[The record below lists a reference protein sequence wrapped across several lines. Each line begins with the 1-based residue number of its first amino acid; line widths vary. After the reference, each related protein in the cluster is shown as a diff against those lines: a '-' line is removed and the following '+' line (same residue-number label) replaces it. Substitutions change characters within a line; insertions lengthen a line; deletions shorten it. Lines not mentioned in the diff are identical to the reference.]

1 MKGIRR
7 AAAMCLTMT
16 LAVSTLFG
24 NTAWADMPQKTERK
38 KCVHVHTEEC
48 YGEPDEEATSSQIG
62 EEPTECTHVCTVESG
77 CIRNTAVS
85 SGTNEDDS
93 ETGPDEE
100 ETNDQKDSADKAENG
115 GKQKDSADKAED
127 DEKQE
132 DAPSVSTPSDMEDT
146 AVPGGTVIPAV
157 KSQIFSWSWYDPE
170 ENLLDGKLEL
180 NGVTEEAQPSFEEVT
195 EYLPEAII
203 AQVGEKS
210 EVGGEGEEK
219 LLITG
224 WTCSE
229 YVQDEEGRWPLEGTY
244 EFAAELPEAY
254 ELAEDADALVVEVS
268 VTGDQAALTAVSGTA
283 VLHVSFKA
291 GKEAKDLYFD
301 GNNFSSYNNDV
312 MDLLKQNGI
321 RVTSSGKDRFQLIM
335 TKASIQN
342 LQLSQGTW
350 EIELNGSNVLEGKGK
365 YVAGCG
371 LRINDN
377 VSATIKAGTAPA
389 SLTAHNYPTT
399 GSSDGSCGIQVAGSL
414 TIESGTIE
422 ATAKAGSNS
431 APDSGAI
438 LVGTTGT
445 LNINGGS
452 VTAAGTGK
460 KGVYV
465 RGNFQMTGGSLTVT
479 GSGEPGIENV
489 GSFELSDGTISTK
502 SNSGGIGFLQG
513 RGSATIKAK
522 ELNTDRLYIN
532 GDGSFTVAKGGK
544 VTSGSTTINSGTLTN
559 AGEFVSNG
567 PFEKGKYGTFNN
579 TGTISGSG
587 SLPDDAKQTPD
598 EIKDYT
604 KKISKDYYKN
614 MSIDVPNLAAIQKPA
629 NAGNLQYELVED
641 TGSDKGA
648 GTIDKETGRLK
659 VTKAGVFKIKV
670 NTQESGFYKEGENP
684 VYITLTVN
692 KAAFPDSWNLTVT
705 AASGIYNGSKG
716 YPAATISTTGI
727 PDGARYE
734 YQLKNTNRTDDL
746 QEEQWKSECPKIVNV
761 AESGQFVFV
770 RVTVDNYESKIFC
783 SDNQTDITK
792 RRFLDTKVT
801 LEPQTVIYNGQSWS
815 PEIKVVENWQGASG
829 AEVDKADYTIQYW
842 TYWTGTGNSEVTER
856 KDAGT
861 YTVHLIGQE
870 NYTNESNGAILT
882 IDKCK
887 LNARIT
893 GDSFDKVYDGTTDIT
908 EEQNLSV
915 QLYSDSGIPDSQ
927 DVRAD
932 QVNLAYQSADVGEH
946 DIEAANITL
955 AGDNAKNYE
964 LTENSASV
972 KGSIIARD
980 FASMTVSADPL
991 TYNGTEQK
999 PQILASVETGLSNV
1013 SPDAVVFTYS
1023 KNGVDYQSEIPGFT
1037 DAGTYQ
1043 VYVKASMDNFND
1055 AVKTV
1060 DVTVQQA
1067 SSNSGSHSG
1076 GGKDSGGKDSSGKG
1090 SSGKGSSGKSS
1101 SGSSGTV
1108 TKDSQKGYRSEEQGV
1123 ITGASNQAVNDGYSH
1138 WIKDARGW
1146 WLRYSDGTWPMGN
1159 TGAFH
1164 WEKVNGRWWA
1174 FGADGYLSTGWLYD
1188 TLYQGWF
1195 YMDENQGMLTGWQFI
1210 NGKWYYLNPSHD
1222 GSAGIM
1228 YSNRRTPDGWYVKE
1242 DGSWDEEAGR

>member
-1 MKGIRR
+1 MKGKPRGDGRMKGIRR

-77 CIRNTAVS
+77 CIRNTASS
-85 SGTNEDDS
+85 SGMNEDDS
-93 ETGPDEE
+93 ETGPDDE
-100 ETNDQKDSADKAENG
+100 ETNDQKDSADKVEN
-115 GKQKDSADKAED
+115 
-127 DEKQE
+127 
-132 DAPSVSTPSDMEDT
+132 APSVSTPSDMEDT
-146 AVPGGTVIPAV
+146 TVPGGTVIPAV

-203 AQVGEKS
+203 AQVGEES
-210 EVGGEGEEK
+210 EAGKEEK
-219 LLITG
+219 LPIAG
-224 WTCSE
+224 WSCNE
-229 YVQDEEGRWPLEGTY
+229 YVQDEEGCWPLEGTY

-254 ELAEDADALVVEVS
+254 ELAEDVKTLVVEVS
-268 VTGDQAALTAVSGTA
+268 VTGDQAAMPVVNPYA
-283 VLHVSFKA
+283 VLNVSFNPSEGSKS
-291 GKEAKDLYFD
+291 LYFD
-301 GNNFSSYNNDV
+301 GKNFSSVNSDV
-312 MDLLKQNGI
+312 MKLLNDNGI
-321 RVTSSGKDRFQLIM
+321 KVKVTSSGEDRFQLIM
-335 TKASIQN
+335 TNATIQN
-342 LQLSQGTW
+342 LELSRGTW
-350 EIELNGSNVLEGKGK
+350 EIVLNGSNELEGKGK
-365 YVAGCG
+365 DFSGCG
-371 LRINDN
+371 LRINDY
-377 VSATIKAGTAPA
+377 VSATIKAEPESA
-389 SLTAHNYPTT
+389 SLKVQNYPTKKT
-399 GSSDGSCGIQVAGSL
+399 SKDTSSGIVVAGSL

-422 ATAKAGSNS
+422 AAAYAEQNS
-431 APDSGAI
+431 EPVSGAI
-438 LVGTTGT
+438 VVQSNGT

-452 VTAAGTGK
+452 VTATGTHK
-460 KGVYV
+460 NGVYV
-465 RGNFQMTGGSLTVT
+465 LNNFQMTGGSLKVT
-479 GSGEPGIENV
+479 GSGKPGIENV
-489 GSFELSDGTISTK
+489 GSFELSGGTISTK
-502 SNSGGIGFLQG
+502 SNSDGIGFLQG
-513 RGSATIKAK
+513 RGSVTIKAK
-522 ELNTDRLYIN
+522 ELNTDRLYIT
-532 GDGSFTVAKGGK
+532 GDSSFTVASVGK
-544 VTSGSTTINSGTLTN
+544 VTSESTIINSGTLIN
-559 AGEFVSNG
+559 EGEFVSNG
-567 PFEKGKYGTFNN
+567 PFVKNEKGTFINK
-579 TGTISGSG
+579 GTISGSG

-598 EIKDYT
+598 PITVYTAEI
-604 KKISKDYYKN
+604 SENYKEN
-614 MSIDVPNLAAIQKPA
+614 MSIDVKNLAAIQKPVK
-629 NAGNLQYELVED
+629 AGNLQYELAEY
-641 TGSDKGA
+641 TGSDKGE
-648 GTIDKETGRLK
+648 GTIDKETGHLT

-670 NTQESGFYKEGENP
+670 NTQASGFYKAGENP
-684 VYITLTVN
+684 VDITLTVN
-692 KAAFPDSWNLTVT
+692 KAAFPDHWNLIVT

-716 YPAATISTTGI
+716 YPAADISASSI
-727 PDGARYE
+727 PSDAKYE
-734 YQLKNTNRTDDL
+734 YQLKSTNRKDDL
-746 QEEQWKSECPKIVNV
+746 QEDQWKSECPKIVNV
-761 AESGQFVFV
+761 AESDQYVFV
-770 RVTVDNYESKIFC
+770 RVTVDNYKPKIFC
-783 SDNQTDITK
+783 SGNQTNITK
-792 RRFLDTKVT
+792 RNFTDTKVT
-801 LEPQTVIYNGQSWS
+801 LEPETVIYNGQSWS
-815 PEIKVVENWQGASG
+815 PKIKVVENWQGASG
-829 AEVDKADYTIQYW
+829 NEVDKADYTIKDW
-842 TYWTGTGNSEVTER
+842 TYWTGTDNMIVKER
-856 KDAGT
+856 KNAGT
-861 YTVHLIGQE
+861 YTVSLLGQG
-870 NYTNESNGAILT
+870 NYTNESNKAILT

-893 GDSFDKVYDGTTDIT
+893 GNSFDKVYDGTTDIR

-915 QLYSDSGIPDSQ
+915 QLYSDSGTPDSQ

-946 DIEAANITL
+946 NIEAANITL

-964 LTENSASV
+964 LTENSTSI
-972 KGSIIARD
+972 KGNIVARD

-999 PQILASVETGLSNV
+999 PQIHASVETGLSNV

-1043 VYVKASMDNFND
+1043 VYVKASMANFND

-1060 DVTVQQA
+1060 NVTVQKV
-1067 SSNSGSHSG
+1067 SSSSGSHSG
-1076 GGKDSGGKDSSGKG
+1076 GGKGSGGKGSG
-1090 SSGKGSSGKSS
+1090 GKGSSGKSS
-1101 SGSSGTV
+1101 SVSSGTV

-1174 FGADGYLSTGWLYD
+1174 FGAEGYLSTGWIYD

-1210 NGKWYYLNPSHD
+1210 NGKWYYLNSNHD

>member
-1 MKGIRR
+1 MKGKQRGDGRMKGIRR

-24 NTAWADMPQKTERK
+24 NTAWADMPQKTEKK

-62 EEPTECTHVCTVESG
+62 EEPTECTHICTVESG

-93 ETGPDEE
+93 ETGPDDE
-100 ETNDQKDSADKAENG
+100 ETNDQKN
-115 GKQKDSADKAED
+115 SADKAED

-146 AVPGGTVIPAV
+146 TVPGGTVIPAV

-180 NGVTEEAQPSFEEVT
+180 SGVTEEAQPSFEEVT
-195 EYLPEAII
+195 EYLPQAII
-203 AQVGEKS
+203 AQVGEES
-210 EVGGEGEEK
+210 EAGKEEK
-219 LLITG
+219 LPITG
-224 WTCSE
+224 WSCNE
-229 YVQDEEGRWPLEGTY
+229 YVQDEEGCWPLEGTY

-254 ELAEDADALVVEVS
+254 ELAEDVDALVVEVS
-268 VTGDQAALTAVSGTA
+268 VTGDQAALTAYDPNNV
-283 VLHVSFKA
+283 VLSVNFEEGESFKNLA
-291 GKEAKDLYFD
+291 YNESG
-301 GNNFSSYNNDV
+301 FSSLRNDV
-312 MDLLKQNGI
+312 MNLLKQHGI
-321 RVTSSGKDRFQLIM
+321 TVTSSGENRFQLIM
-335 TKASIQN
+335 TNASIQN
-342 LQLSQGTW
+342 LELSRGTW
-350 EIELNGSNVLEGKGK
+350 EIVLNESNVLKGKGTQ
-365 YVAGCG
+365 VGGVG
-371 LRINDN
+371 LKIKEN

-399 GSSDGSCGIQVAGSL
+399 GTSNDGSSGIAVEGNL

-422 ATAKAGSNS
+422 ATADAGKNS
-431 APDSGAI
+431 APFSGGI
-438 LVGTTGT
+438 VVGREGI
-445 LNINGGS
+445 LNINGGA

-460 KGVYV
+460 NGVFV
-465 RGNFQMTGGSLTVT
+465 RGNFRMKGGSLTAT
-479 GSGEPGIENV
+479 GSRKPGIENE
-489 GSFELSDGTISTK
+489 GTFELSGGTIST
-502 SNSGGIGFLQG
+502 SADNGGTGFVQ
-513 RGSATIKAK
+513 RGKPAMIKAN
-522 ELNTDRLYIN
+522 ELNTDRLNITGN
-532 GDGSFTVAKGGK
+532 SSFTVARGGK
-544 VTSGSTTINSGTLTN
+544 VTSGSTIINSGTLTN
-559 AGEFVSNG
+559 EGEFVSNG
-567 PFEKGKYGTFNN
+567 PFVKEKDGTFINK
-579 TGTISGSG
+579 GTISGNG
-587 SLPDDAKQTPD
+587 SLPDDLKQKPGNITVNQA
-598 EIKDYT
+598 EISAGYRD
-604 KKISKDYYKN
+604 N
-614 MSIDVPNLAAIQKPA
+614 MLIDVPSLAGIHKPV
-629 NAGNLQYELVED
+629 NAGNLQYELAEY
-641 TGSDKGA
+641 TGSDKGE
-648 GTIDKETGRLK
+648 GTINEETGQLTVK
-659 VTKAGVFKIKV
+659 KAGVFKIKV
-670 NTQESGFYKEGENP
+670 NTQASGLYEAGKNP

-692 KAAFPDSWNLTVT
+692 KAAFPDHWNLIVT
-705 AASGIYNGSKG
+705 ATSDIYNGSKG
-716 YPAATISTTGI
+716 YPAAAISASGI
-727 PDGARYE
+727 PKGAGYE
-734 YQLKNTNRTDDL
+734 YQLKRTKNTDDL
-746 QEEQWKSECPKIVNV
+746 QEDQWKSECPKIVNV
-761 AESGQFVFV
+761 AESEQFVFV
-770 RVTVDNYESKIFC
+770 RVTVDNYESKVFC
-783 SDNQTDITK
+783 SDNRTSITE
-792 RRFLDTKVT
+792 RSFTDTKVT
-801 LEPQTVIYNGQSWS
+801 LEPETVIYNGQSRN
-815 PEIKVVENWQGASG
+815 PEIKVVENWQGTSG
-829 AEVDKADYTIQYW
+829 DEVNKADYTIKYW
-842 TYWTGTGNSEVTER
+842 TYWTGTDNSIVRER

-861 YTVHLIGQE
+861 YTVHLLGQG
-870 NYTNESNGAILT
+870 NYKNESNTAIFT

-893 GDSFDKVYDGTTDIT
+893 GYSFDKVYDGTTDIT

-915 QLYSDSGIPDSQ
+915 QLYSDSGTPDSQ

-964 LTENSASV
+964 LTENSTSI
-972 KGSIIARD
+972 KGNIVARD

-999 PQILASVETGLSNV
+999 PQIQASVETGLSNV

-1043 VYVKASMDNFND
+1043 VYVKASMANFND

-1060 DVTVQQA
+1060 NVTVQQA
-1067 SSNSGSHSG
+1067 PSSSGSHSG
-1076 GGKDSGGKDSSGKG
+1076 GG
-1090 SSGKGSSGKSS
+1090 GKGSSGKSS

-1174 FGADGYLSTGWLYD
+1174 FGAEGYLSTGWIYD

-1210 NGKWYYLNPSHD
+1210 NGKWYYLNSNQD

-1228 YSNRRTPDGWYVKE
+1228 YSKRRTPDGWYVKE
-1242 DGSWDEEAGR
+1242 DGSWYEEAGR

>member
-7 AAAMCLTMT
+7 AAAVCLTMT

-24 NTAWADMPQKTERK
+24 NTAWADMPQKTEKK

-48 YGEPDEEATSSQIG
+48 YGEPDEAATSSQIE

-77 CIRNTAVS
+77 CIRNTASS

-93 ETGPDEE
+93 ETGPDDE
-100 ETNDQKDSADKAENG
+100 ETNDQKDSADKAEN
-115 GKQKDSADKAED
+115 
-127 DEKQE
+127 
-132 DAPSVSTPSDMEDT
+132 APSVSTPSDMEDT
-146 AVPGGTVIPAV
+146 TVPGGTVIPAV

-180 NGVTEEAQPSFEEVT
+180 SGVTEEAQPSFEEVT
-195 EYLPEAII
+195 EYLPQAII
-203 AQVGEKS
+203 AQVGEES
-210 EVGGEGEEK
+210 EAGKEEK
-219 LLITG
+219 LPITG
-224 WTCSE
+224 WSCNE

-254 ELAEDADALVVEVS
+254 ELAEDAEALVVEVS
-268 VTGDQAALTAVSGTA
+268 VTGDQAAMPVVSGTP
-283 VLHVSFKA
+283 VLHVSFNSGDEVKS
-291 GKEAKDLYFD
+291 LYFD
-301 GNNFSSYNNDV
+301 GENFSSVYSDV
-312 MDLLKQNGI
+312 MNLLKARGI
-321 RVTSSGKDRFQLIM
+321 TVTSLGESSFQLTM
-335 TKASIQN
+335 TNASIQY
-342 LQLSQGTW
+342 LELSQGTW
-350 EIELNGSNVLEGKGK
+350 EIVLNGSNELKGKGK
-365 YVAGCG
+365 GVGGCG
-371 LRINDN
+371 LRINN
-377 VSATIKAGTAPA
+377 WVSATIEAGTAPA
-389 SLTAHNYPTT
+389 SLKAKNSPTT
-399 GSSDGSCGIQVAGSL
+399 GRSDPSSGIVVAGNL

-422 ATAKAGSNS
+422 ATAYAGNNS
-431 APDSGAI
+431 DPFSGGI
-438 LVGTTGT
+438 VVGSDGN
-445 LNINGGS
+445 LNINGGA

-460 KGVYV
+460 NGVLV
-465 RGNFQMTGGSLTVT
+465 RGNFQMTGGSLTAT
-479 GSGEPGIENV
+479 GSGKPGIENE
-489 GSFELSDGTISTK
+489 GSFELSDGTIST
-502 SNSGGIGFLQG
+502 SSDSGGTGFVQ
-513 RGSATIKAK
+513 RGKPAMIRAK
-522 ELNTDRLYIN
+522 LITDRLCITGN
-532 GDGSFTVAKGGK
+532 SSFTVARGGK
-544 VTSGSTTINSGTLTN
+544 VTSGSTRIDSGTLIN

-567 PFEKGKYGTFNN
+567 PFEKGTYGTFNN

-587 SLPDDAKQTPD
+587 SLPDDVKQIPD
-598 EIKDYT
+598 NITVYTAEISADYR
-604 KKISKDYYKN
+604 DN
-614 MSIDVPNLAAIQKPA
+614 MSINVQNLAAIQKPV

-641 TGSDKGA
+641 TGSDKGE
-648 GTIDKETGRLK
+648 GTIDKETGQLT

-670 NTQESGFYKEGENP
+670 NTQASGFYKAGENP

-692 KAAFPDSWNLTVT
+692 KAAFPGDWNLTVT
-705 AASGIYNGSKG
+705 AASDEYRGAQG
-716 YPAATISTTGI
+716 YPAAAINASGI
-727 PDGARYE
+727 PSGARYE
-734 YQLKNTNRTDDL
+734 YQLKSTSSTDDL
-746 QEEQWKSECPKIVNV
+746 QEDQWKSECPKIVNV

-770 RVTVDNYESKIFC
+770 RVTVDNYKSKVFC
-783 SDNQTDITK
+783 SGNPTSIIK
-792 RRFLDTKVT
+792 RRFADTKVT
-801 LEPQTVIYNGQSWS
+801 LEPETVIYNGQSWS
-815 PEIKVVENWQGASG
+815 PEIKVVENWQGASED
-829 AEVDKADYTIQYW
+829 EVDKADYTIKDW
-842 TYWTGTGNSEVTER
+842 TYWTGTDNRIVKER

-861 YTVHLIGQE
+861 YTVHLLGQG
-870 NYTNESNGAILT
+870 NYKNESNTAIFT

-893 GDSFDKVYDGTTDIT
+893 GGSFDKVYDGTTDIT

-915 QLYSDSGIPDSQ
+915 QLYSDSGTPDSQ

-946 DIEAANITL
+946 NIEAANITL

-964 LTENSASV
+964 LTENSASI

-999 PQILASVETGLSNV
+999 PQIHASVETGLSNV

-1043 VYVKASMDNFND
+1043 VYVKASMANFND

-1060 DVTVQQA
+1060 DVTIQQA

-1076 GGKDSGGKDSSGKG
+1076 GGKGSGGKG

-1146 WLRYSDGTWPMGN
+1146 WLRYSDGTWPHFIGKKS
-1159 TGAFH
+1159 T
-1164 WEKVNGRWWA
+1164 
-1174 FGADGYLSTGWLYD
+1174 ADGGHLALRD
-1188 TLYQGWF
+1188 
-1195 YMDENQGMLTGWQFI
+1195 I
-1210 NGKWYYLNPSHD
+1210 
-1222 GSAGIM
+1222 
-1228 YSNRRTPDGWYVKE
+1228 
-1242 DGSWDEEAGR
+1242 

>member
-7 AAAMCLTMT
+7 AAAVCLTMT

-77 CIRNTAVS
+77 CIRNIAAS

-93 ETGPDEE
+93 ETGPDDE
-100 ETNDQKDSADKAENG
+100 ETNDQKDSADKAEN
-115 GKQKDSADKAED
+115 
-127 DEKQE
+127 
-132 DAPSVSTPSDMEDT
+132 APSVSTPSDMEDT
-146 AVPGGTVIPAV
+146 TVPGGTVIPAV

-180 NGVTEEAQPSFEEVT
+180 SGVTEEAQPSFEEVT

-203 AQVGEKS
+203 AQVGEES
-210 EVGGEGEEK
+210 EAGKEEK
-219 LLITG
+219 LPIAG
-224 WTCSE
+224 WSCNE
-229 YVQDEEGRWPLEGTY
+229 YVQDEEGCWPLEGTY

-254 ELAEDADALVVEVS
+254 ELAEDVETLVVEVS
-268 VTGDQAALTAVSGTA
+268 VTGDQAAMPVVNPYA
-283 VLHVSFKA
+283 VLNVSFNPSEGSKS
-291 GKEAKDLYFD
+291 LYFD
-301 GNNFSSYNNDV
+301 GKNFSSVNSDV
-312 MDLLKQNGI
+312 MKLLNDNGI
-321 RVTSSGKDRFQLIM
+321 KVKVTSSGEDRFQLIM
-335 TKASIQN
+335 TNATIQN
-342 LQLSQGTW
+342 LELSRGTW
-350 EIELNGSNVLEGKGK
+350 EIVLNGSNELEGKGK
-365 YVAGCG
+365 DFSGCG
-371 LRINDN
+371 LRINDY
-377 VSATIKAGTAPA
+377 VSATIKAETASA
-389 SLTAHNYPTT
+389 SLTVKNSPTKRT
-399 GSSDGSCGIQVAGSL
+399 SDDAFSAIVVAGSL

-422 ATAKAGSNS
+422 AAAYAEQNS
-431 APDSGAI
+431 EPVSGAI
-438 LVGTTGT
+438 VVQSKGT
-445 LNINGGS
+445 LNIRGGS
-452 VTAAGTGK
+452 VTAAGTHK
-460 KGVYV
+460 NGVYV
-465 RGNFQMTGGSLTVT
+465 LNNFQMTGGSLKVT
-479 GSGEPGIENV
+479 GSGKPGIENV
-489 GSFELSDGTISTK
+489 GNFNLSGGTISTK
-502 SNSGGIGFLQG
+502 SNSDGIGFLQRG
-513 RGSATIKAK
+513 GSATIQAK

-532 GDGSFTVAKGGK
+532 GNSSFTVARGGK
-544 VTSGSTTINSGTLTN
+544 VTSGSTRIDSGTLIN

-567 PFEKGKYGTFNN
+567 PFEKGTYGTFNN

-587 SLPDDAKQTPD
+587 SLPDDVKQIPD
-598 EIKDYT
+598 NITVYTAEISADYR
-604 KKISKDYYKN
+604 DN
-614 MSIDVPNLAAIQKPA
+614 MSINVQNLAAIQKPVK
-629 NAGNLQYELVED
+629 AGNLQYELAEY
-641 TGSDKGA
+641 TGSDKGE
-648 GTIDKETGRLK
+648 GTIDKETGQLK
-659 VTKAGVFKIKV
+659 VDRAGVFKIKV
-670 NTQESGFYKEGENP
+670 NTQASGLYKAGEKP

-692 KAAFPDSWNLTVT
+692 KAKFPDSWNLSVT
-705 AASGIYNGSKG
+705 AASGEYRGAQG
-716 YPAATISTTGI
+716 YPAATISTTDI

-734 YQLKNTNRTDDL
+734 YQLKSTKSTDDL
-746 QEEQWKSECPKIVNV
+746 REDQWKSECPKIVNV
-761 AESGQFVFV
+761 AESDQFVFV
-770 RVTVDNYESKIFC
+770 RVTVNNYESKVFC
-783 SDNQTDITK
+783 SDNRTSITK
-792 RRFLDTKVT
+792 RRFADTKVT
-801 LEPQTVIYNGQSWS
+801 LEPENVIYNGQSWE
-815 PEIKVVENWQGASG
+815 PKIKVVENWQGASRD
-829 AEVDKADYTIQYW
+829 EVDKADYTIKDW
-842 TYWTGTGNSEVTER
+842 TYWTGTDNMIVKER
-856 KDAGT
+856 KNAGT
-861 YTVHLIGQE
+861 YTVSLLGQG
-870 NYTNESNGAILT
+870 NYTNESNKAILT

-893 GDSFDKVYDGTTDIT
+893 GNSFDKVYDGTTDIR

-915 QLYSDSGIPDSQ
+915 QLYSDSGTPDSQ

-946 DIEAANITL
+946 NIEAANITL

-964 LTENSASV
+964 LTENSTSI
-972 KGSIIARD
+972 KGNIVARD

-999 PQILASVETGLSNV
+999 PQIHASVETGLSNV

-1043 VYVKASMDNFND
+1043 VYVKASMANFND

-1060 DVTVQQA
+1060 NVTVQKV
-1067 SSNSGSHSG
+1067 SSSSGSHSG
-1076 GGKDSGGKDSSGKG
+1076 GGKGSGGKGSG
-1090 SSGKGSSGKSS
+1090 GKGSSGKSS
-1101 SGSSGTV
+1101 SVSSGTV

-1174 FGADGYLSTGWLYD
+1174 FGAEGYLSTGWIYD

-1210 NGKWYYLNPSHD
+1210 NGKWYYLNSNHD

>member
-7 AAAMCLTMT
+7 AAAVCLTMT

-77 CIRNTAVS
+77 CIRNIAAS

-93 ETGPDEE
+93 ETGPDDE
-100 ETNDQKDSADKAENG
+100 ETNDQKDSADKAEN
-115 GKQKDSADKAED
+115 
-127 DEKQE
+127 
-132 DAPSVSTPSDMEDT
+132 APSVSTPSDMEDT
-146 AVPGGTVIPAV
+146 TVPGGTVIPAV

-180 NGVTEEAQPSFEEVT
+180 SGVTEEAQPSFEEVT

-203 AQVGEKS
+203 AQVGEES
-210 EVGGEGEEK
+210 EAGKEEK
-219 LLITG
+219 LPIAG
-224 WTCSE
+224 WSCNE
-229 YVQDEEGRWPLEGTY
+229 YVQDEEGCWPLEGTY

-254 ELAEDADALVVEVS
+254 ELAEDVETLVVEVS
-268 VTGDQAALTAVSGTA
+268 VTGDQAAMPVVNPYA
-283 VLHVSFKA
+283 VLNVSFNPSEGSKS
-291 GKEAKDLYFD
+291 LYFD
-301 GNNFSSYNNDV
+301 GKNFSSVNSDV
-312 MDLLKQNGI
+312 MKLLNDNGI
-321 RVTSSGKDRFQLIM
+321 KVKVTSSGEDRFQLIM
-335 TKASIQN
+335 TNATIQN
-342 LQLSQGTW
+342 LELSRGTW
-350 EIELNGSNVLEGKGK
+350 EIVLNGSNELEGKGK
-365 YVAGCG
+365 DFSGCG
-371 LRINDN
+371 LRINDY
-377 VSATIKAGTAPA
+377 VSATIKAEPESA
-389 SLTAHNYPTT
+389 SLKVQNYPTKKT
-399 GSSDGSCGIQVAGSL
+399 SKDTSSGIVVAGSL

-422 ATAKAGSNS
+422 AAAYAEQNS
-431 APDSGAI
+431 EPVSGAI
-438 LVGTTGT
+438 VVQSKGT
-445 LNINGGS
+445 LNIRGGS
-452 VTAAGTGK
+452 VTAAGTHK
-460 KGVYV
+460 NGVYV
-465 RGNFQMTGGSLTVT
+465 LNNFQMTGGSLKVT
-479 GSGEPGIENV
+479 GSGKPGIENV
-489 GSFELSDGTISTK
+489 GNFNLSGGTISTK
-502 SNSGGIGFLQG
+502 SNSDGIGFLQRG
-513 RGSATIKAK
+513 GSATIQAK

-532 GDGSFTVAKGGK
+532 GNSSFTVARGGK
-544 VTSGSTTINSGTLTN
+544 VTSGSTRIDSGTLIN

-567 PFEKGKYGTFNN
+567 PFEKGTYGTFNN

-587 SLPDDAKQTPD
+587 SLPDDVKQIPD
-598 EIKDYT
+598 NITVYTAEISADYR
-604 KKISKDYYKN
+604 DN
-614 MSIDVPNLAAIQKPA
+614 MSINVQNLAAIQKPVK
-629 NAGNLQYELVED
+629 AGNLQYELAEY
-641 TGSDKGA
+641 TGSDKGE
-648 GTIDKETGRLK
+648 GTIDKETGQLK
-659 VTKAGVFKIKV
+659 VDRAGVFKIKV
-670 NTQESGFYKEGENP
+670 NTQASGLYKAGEKP

-692 KAAFPDSWNLTVT
+692 KAKFPDSWNLSVT
-705 AASGIYNGSKG
+705 AASGEYRGAQG
-716 YPAATISTTGI
+716 YPAATISTTDI

-734 YQLKNTNRTDDL
+734 YQLKSTKSTDDL
-746 QEEQWKSECPKIVNV
+746 REDQWKSECPKIVNV
-761 AESGQFVFV
+761 AESDQFVFV
-770 RVTVDNYESKIFC
+770 RVTVNNYESKVFC
-783 SDNQTDITK
+783 SDNRTSITK
-792 RRFLDTKVT
+792 RRFADTKVT
-801 LEPQTVIYNGQSWS
+801 LEPENVIYNGQSWE
-815 PEIKVVENWQGASG
+815 PKIKVVENWQGASRD
-829 AEVDKADYTIQYW
+829 EVDKADYTIKDW
-842 TYWTGTGNSEVTER
+842 TYWTGTDNMIVKER
-856 KDAGT
+856 KNAGT
-861 YTVHLIGQE
+861 YTVSLLGQG
-870 NYTNESNGAILT
+870 NYTNESNKAILT

-893 GDSFDKVYDGTTDIT
+893 GNSFDKVYDGTTDIR

-915 QLYSDSGIPDSQ
+915 QLYSDSGTPDSQ

-946 DIEAANITL
+946 NIEAANITL

-964 LTENSASV
+964 LTENSTSI
-972 KGSIIARD
+972 KGNIVARD

-999 PQILASVETGLSNV
+999 PQIHASVETGLSNV

-1043 VYVKASMDNFND
+1043 VYVKASMANFND

-1060 DVTVQQA
+1060 NVTVQKV
-1067 SSNSGSHSG
+1067 SSSSGSHSG
-1076 GGKDSGGKDSSGKG
+1076 GGKGSG
-1090 SSGKGSSGKSS
+1090 GKGSSGKSS
-1101 SGSSGTV
+1101 SVSSGTV

-1174 FGADGYLSTGWLYD
+1174 FGAEGYLSTGWIYD

-1210 NGKWYYLNPSHD
+1210 NGKWYYLNSNQD

-1228 YSNRRTPDGWYVKE
+1228 YSKRRTPDGWYVKE

>member
-7 AAAMCLTMT
+7 AAAVCLTMT

-77 CIRNTAVS
+77 CIRNIAAS

-93 ETGPDEE
+93 ETGPDDE
-100 ETNDQKDSADKAENG
+100 ETNDQKDSADKAEN
-115 GKQKDSADKAED
+115 
-127 DEKQE
+127 
-132 DAPSVSTPSDMEDT
+132 APSVSTPSDMEDT
-146 AVPGGTVIPAV
+146 TVPGGTVIPAV

-180 NGVTEEAQPSFEEVT
+180 SGVTEEAQPSFEEVT
-195 EYLPEAII
+195 EYLPQAIV
-203 AQVGEKS
+203 AQVGEES
-210 EVGGEGEEK
+210 EAGKEEK
-219 LLITG
+219 LSITG
-224 WTCSE
+224 WSCNE
-229 YVQDEEGRWPLEGTY
+229 YVQDEEGHWPLEGTY

-254 ELAEDADALVVEVS
+254 ELAEDAEALVVEVS
-268 VTGDQAALTAVSGTA
+268 VTGDQAAMPVVSGTP
-283 VLHVSFKA
+283 VLNVSFNSGDYSKS
-291 GKEAKDLYFD
+291 LYYD
-301 GNNFSSYNNDV
+301 GDKFSSVNDDV
-312 MDLLKQNGI
+312 INLLKNCGI
-321 RVTSSGKDRFQLIM
+321 EVTSLGNDSFQLRM
-335 TKASIQN
+335 TDASIQN
-342 LQLSQGTW
+342 LELSRGTW
-350 EIELNGSNVLEGKGK
+350 EIVLNGSNELEGKGK
-365 YVAGCG
+365 DFSGCG
-371 LRINDN
+371 LRINDWT
-377 VSATIKAGTAPA
+377 SATIKAGTAPA
-389 SLTAHNYPTT
+389 SLTAKNYPTT
-399 GSSDGSCGIQVAGSL
+399 GTSRDGSSGIVVAGNL

-422 ATAKAGSNS
+422 ATAYAGNDS

-465 RGNFQMTGGSLTVT
+465 RNNFQMTGGSLKVT
-479 GSGEPGIENV
+479 GSGKPGIENV
-489 GSFELSDGTISTK
+489 GNFNLSGGTISTK
-502 SNSGGIGFLQG
+502 SKSDGIGFLQG
-513 RGSATIKAK
+513 SGSVTIEAN
-522 ELNTDRLYIN
+522 ELITDRLNITGN
-532 GDGSFTVAKGGK
+532 SSFTVASGGK
-544 VTSGSTTINSGTLTN
+544 VTSGSTIIDSGTLTN
-559 AGEFVSNG
+559 EGEFVSNG
-567 PFEKGKYGTFNN
+567 PFVKEENGRFIN
-579 TGTISGSG
+579 TGTISGNG
-587 SLPDDAKQTPD
+587 SLPDDVKQTPD
-598 EIKDYT
+598 KITGHKT
-604 KKISKDYYKN
+604 KISADYCNN
-614 MSIDVPNLAAIQKPA
+614 MSINVQNLAAIQKPV
-629 NAGNLQYELVED
+629 NAGDLQYELVKY
-641 TGSDKGA
+641 TGSDKGE
-648 GTIDKETGRLK
+648 GTIDKKTGQLT

-670 NTQESGFYKEGENP
+670 NTQASGFYKAGENP
-684 VYITLTVN
+684 VDITLTVN
-692 KAAFPDSWNLTVT
+692 KAAFPDHWNLTVT
-705 AASGIYNGSKG
+705 AASGEYMGAQG
-716 YPAATISTTGI
+716 YLAATISPIGI

-734 YQLKNTNRTDDL
+734 YQLKSTKSTDDL
-746 QEEQWKSECPKIVNV
+746 QEDQWKSECPKIVNV
-761 AESGQFVFV
+761 AESDQYVFV
-770 RVTVDNYESKIFC
+770 RVTVDNYKPKIFC
-783 SDNQTDITK
+783 SGNQTNITK
-792 RRFLDTKVT
+792 RNFTDTKVT
-801 LEPQTVIYNGQSWS
+801 LEPETVIYNGQSWS
-815 PEIKVVENWQGASG
+815 PKIKVVENWQGASG
-829 AEVDKADYTIQYW
+829 NEVDTADYTIQYW
-842 TYWTGTGNSEVTER
+842 TYWTGTYNKEVTER

-861 YTVHLIGQE
+861 YTVWLMGKNK
-870 NYTNESNGAILT
+870 NYWANNTTASFT

-887 LNARIT
+887 LKARIT
-893 GDSFDKVYDGTTDIT
+893 GNSFDKVYDGTTDIR

-915 QLYSDSGIPDSQ
+915 QLYSDSGTPDSQ

-946 DIEAANITL
+946 NIEAANITL

-964 LTENSASV
+964 LTENSISI
-972 KGSIIARD
+972 KGNIVARD

-999 PQILASVETGLSNV
+999 PQIHASVETGLSNV

-1043 VYVKASMDNFND
+1043 VYVKASMANFND

-1060 DVTVQQA
+1060 NVTVQRA
-1067 SSNSGSHSG
+1067 PSSSGSHSG
-1076 GGKDSGGKDSSGKG
+1076 GG
-1090 SSGKGSSGKSS
+1090 GKGSSGKSS

-1174 FGADGYLSTGWLYD
+1174 FGAEGYLSTGWIYD

-1210 NGKWYYLNPSHD
+1210 NGKWYYLNPNQD

-1228 YSNRRTPDGWYVKE
+1228 YSKRRTPDGWYVKE

>member
-7 AAAMCLTMT
+7 AAAVCLTMT

-24 NTAWADMPQKTERK
+24 NTAWADMPQKTEKK

-48 YGEPDEEATSSQIG
+48 YGEPDEAATSSQIE

-77 CIRNTAVS
+77 CIRNTASS

-93 ETGPDEE
+93 ETGPDDE
-100 ETNDQKDSADKAENG
+100 ETNDQKDSADKAEN
-115 GKQKDSADKAED
+115 
-127 DEKQE
+127 
-132 DAPSVSTPSDMEDT
+132 APSVSTPSDMEDT
-146 AVPGGTVIPAV
+146 TVPGGTVIPAV

-180 NGVTEEAQPSFEEVT
+180 SGVTEEAQPSFEEVT
-195 EYLPEAII
+195 EYLPQAII
-203 AQVGEKS
+203 AQVGEES
-210 EVGGEGEEK
+210 EAGKEEK
-219 LLITG
+219 LPITG
-224 WTCSE
+224 WSCNE

-254 ELAEDADALVVEVS
+254 ELAEDAEALVVEVS
-268 VTGDQAALTAVSGTA
+268 VTGDQAAMPVVSGTP
-283 VLHVSFKA
+283 VLHVSFNSGDEVKS
-291 GKEAKDLYFD
+291 LYFD
-301 GNNFSSYNNDV
+301 GENFSSVYSDV
-312 MDLLKQNGI
+312 MNLLKARGI
-321 RVTSSGKDRFQLIM
+321 TVTSLGESSFQLTM
-335 TKASIQN
+335 TNASIQY
-342 LQLSQGTW
+342 LELSQGTW
-350 EIELNGSNVLEGKGK
+350 EIVLNGSNELKGKGK
-365 YVAGCG
+365 GVGGCG
-371 LRINDN
+371 LRINN
-377 VSATIKAGTAPA
+377 WVSATIEAGTAPA
-389 SLTAHNYPTT
+389 SLKAKNSPTT
-399 GSSDGSCGIQVAGSL
+399 GRSDPSSGIVVAGNL

-422 ATAKAGSNS
+422 ATAYAGNNS
-431 APDSGAI
+431 DPFSGGI
-438 LVGTTGT
+438 VVGSDGN
-445 LNINGGS
+445 LNINGGA

-460 KGVYV
+460 NGVLV
-465 RGNFQMTGGSLTVT
+465 RGNFQMTGGSLTAT
-479 GSGEPGIENV
+479 GSGKPGIENE
-489 GSFELSDGTISTK
+489 GSFELSDGTIST
-502 SNSGGIGFLQG
+502 SSDSGGTGFVQ
-513 RGSATIKAK
+513 RGKPAMIRAK
-522 ELNTDRLYIN
+522 LITDRLCITGN
-532 GDGSFTVAKGGK
+532 SSFTVARGGK
-544 VTSGSTTINSGTLTN
+544 VTSGSTRIDSGTLIN

-567 PFEKGKYGTFNN
+567 PFEKGTYGTFNN

-587 SLPDDAKQTPD
+587 SLPDDVKQIPD
-598 EIKDYT
+598 NITVYTAEISADYR
-604 KKISKDYYKN
+604 DN
-614 MSIDVPNLAAIQKPA
+614 MSINVQNLAAIQKPV

-641 TGSDKGA
+641 TGSDKGE
-648 GTIDKETGRLK
+648 GTIDKETGQLT

-670 NTQESGFYKEGENP
+670 NTQASGFYKAGENP

-692 KAAFPDSWNLTVT
+692 KAAFPGDWNLTVT
-705 AASGIYNGSKG
+705 AASDEYRGAQG
-716 YPAATISTTGI
+716 YPAAAINASGI
-727 PDGARYE
+727 PSGARYE
-734 YQLKNTNRTDDL
+734 YQLKSTSSTDDL
-746 QEEQWKSECPKIVNV
+746 QEDQWKSECPKIVNV

-770 RVTVDNYESKIFC
+770 RVTVDNYKSKVFC
-783 SDNQTDITK
+783 SGNPTSIIK
-792 RRFLDTKVT
+792 RRFADTKVT
-801 LEPQTVIYNGQSWS
+801 LEPETVIYNGQSWS

-829 AEVDKADYTIQYW
+829 DEVDKADYIIQDW
-842 TYWTGTGNSEVTER
+842 TYWTGTDNSKVTER
-856 KDAGT
+856 KDAGI
-861 YTVHLIGQE
+861 YTVYLLGQR
-870 NYTNESNGAILT
+870 NYTNESKQAILT

-893 GDSFDKVYDGTTDIT
+893 GYSFDKVYDGTTDIT
-908 EEQNLSV
+908 EEQNLFV
-915 QLYSDSGIPDSQ
+915 QLYSDSGTPDSQ

-964 LTENSASV
+964 LTENSTSI
-972 KGSIIARD
+972 KGNIVARD

-999 PQILASVETGLSNV
+999 PQIHASVETGLSNV
-1013 SPDAVVFTYS
+1013 SPDAVVVTYS

-1060 DVTVQQA
+1060 NVTVQQA
-1067 SSNSGSHSG
+1067 PSSSGSHSG
-1076 GGKDSGGKDSSGKG
+1076 GGKDSGGKDSGGKG
-1090 SSGKGSSGKSS
+1090 SSGTSS
-1101 SGSSGTV
+1101 SVSSGTV

-1174 FGADGYLSTGWLYD
+1174 FGAEGYLSTGWIYD

-1210 NGKWYYLNPSHD
+1210 NGKWYYLNSNQD

-1228 YSNRRTPDGWYVKE
+1228 YSKRRTPDGWYVKE

>member
-7 AAAMCLTMT
+7 AAAVCLTMT

-62 EEPTECTHVCTVESG
+62 EEPTECTHICTVESG
-77 CIRNTAVS
+77 CIRNTAAS
-85 SGTNEDDS
+85 SGMNEDDS
-93 ETGPDEE
+93 ETGPDDE
-100 ETNDQKDSADKAENG
+100 ETNDQKDSADKEEN
-115 GKQKDSADKAED
+115 
-127 DEKQE
+127 
-132 DAPSVSTPSDMEDT
+132 APSVSTPSDMEDT
-146 AVPGGTVIPAV
+146 TVPGGTVIPAV

-180 NGVTEEAQPSFEEVT
+180 SGVTEEAQPSFEEVT

-203 AQVGEKS
+203 AQVGEES
-210 EVGGEGEEK
+210 EAGKEEK
-219 LLITG
+219 LPITG
-224 WTCSE
+224 WSCNE
-229 YVQDEEGRWPLEGTY
+229 YVQDEEGCWPLEGTY

-254 ELAEDADALVVEVS
+254 ELAEDAEALVVEVS
-268 VTGDQAALTAVSGTA
+268 VTGDQAAMPVVNPYA
-283 VLHVSFKA
+283 VLNVSFNPSE
-291 GKEAKDLYFD
+291 GSQSLYFD
-301 GNNFSSYNNDV
+301 GKNFSSVNNDV
-312 MDLLKQNGI
+312 MKLLNDNGI
-321 RVTSSGKDRFQLIM
+321 KVKVISSGEDRFQLIM
-335 TKASIQN
+335 TNATIQN
-342 LQLSQGTW
+342 LELSRGTW
-350 EIELNGSNVLEGKGK
+350 EIVLNGSNELKGKGK
-365 YVAGCG
+365 DFSGCG
-371 LRINDN
+371 LRINDWT
-377 VSATIKAGTAPA
+377 SATIKEGTAPA
-389 SLTAHNYPTT
+389 SLTAKNYPTT
-399 GSSDGSCGIQVAGSL
+399 GTSRDGSSGIVVAGNL

-422 ATAKAGSNS
+422 ATAYAGNDS

-465 RGNFQMTGGSLTVT
+465 RNNFQMTGGSLKVT
-479 GSGEPGIENV
+479 GSGKPGIENV
-489 GSFELSDGTISTK
+489 GNFNLSGGTISTK
-502 SNSGGIGFLQG
+502 SKSDGIGFLQG
-513 RGSATIKAK
+513 SGSVTIKAK
-522 ELNTDRLYIN
+522 ELNTDRLYIT
-532 GDGSFTVAKGGK
+532 GDSSFTVASGGK
-544 VTSGSTTINSGTLTN
+544 VTSESTIIDRGTLTN

-567 PFEKGKYGTFNN
+567 PFEKGEGGRFNN
-579 TGTISGSG
+579 TGTISGTG
-587 SLPDDAKQTPD
+587 SLPDDAKQIPD
-598 EIKDYT
+598 NITVYTAEISADYR
-604 KKISKDYYKN
+604 DN
-614 MSIDVPNLAAIQKPA
+614 MSINVQNLAAIQKPV
-629 NAGNLQYELVED
+629 NAGNLQYELAEY
-641 TGSDKGA
+641 TGSDKGE
-648 GTIDKETGRLK
+648 GTIDKETGQLT

-670 NTQESGFYKEGENP
+670 NTQASGFYKAGEHP
-684 VYITLTVN
+684 VYIMLTVN
-692 KAAFPDSWNLTVT
+692 KAAFPASWNLIVT
-705 AASGIYNGSKG
+705 ATSGIYNGSKG
-716 YPAATISTTGI
+716 YPAAAISASSI
-727 PDGARYE
+727 PKGARYE
-734 YQLKNTNRTDDL
+734 YQLKRTNRTDDL
-746 QEEQWKSECPKIVNV
+746 QEDKWESKCPKIVNV
-761 AESGQFVFV
+761 AESDQFVFV
-770 RVTVDNYESKIFC
+770 RVTVDNYKSKIFC
-783 SDNQTDITK
+783 SDNRTSITE
-792 RRFLDTKVT
+792 RSFTDTKVT
-801 LEPQTVIYNGQSWS
+801 LEPETVIYNGQSRN

-829 AEVDKADYTIQYW
+829 AEVDKADYIIQYW
-842 TYWTGTGNSEVTER
+842 TYWTGTDNRIVTER

-861 YTVHLIGQE
+861 YTVHLLGQR
-870 NYTNESNGAILT
+870 NYTNESKQAILT

-915 QLYSDSGIPDSQ
+915 QLYSDSGTPDSQ

-946 DIEAANITL
+946 NIEAANITL

-964 LTENSASV
+964 LTENSTSI
-972 KGSIIARD
+972 KGNIVARD

-999 PQILASVETGLSNV
+999 PQIHASVETGLSNV

-1043 VYVKASMDNFND
+1043 VYVKASMANFND

-1060 DVTVQQA
+1060 NVTVQQA
-1067 SSNSGSHSG
+1067 PSSSGSHSG
-1076 GGKDSGGKDSSGKG
+1076 GGKDSG
-1090 SSGKGSSGKSS
+1090 GKGSSGKSS

-1174 FGADGYLSTGWLYD
+1174 FGAEGYLSTGWIYD
-1188 TLYQGWF
+1188 TLHQGWF

-1210 NGKWYYLNPSHD
+1210 NGKWYYLNSNHD

-1228 YSNRRTPDGWYVKE
+1228 YSKRRTPDGWYVKE

>member
-7 AAAMCLTMT
+7 AAAVCLTMT

-85 SGTNEDDS
+85 SSTNEDDS
-93 ETGPDEE
+93 ETGPDDE
-100 ETNDQKDSADKAENG
+100 ETNDQKDSADKAEN
-115 GKQKDSADKAED
+115 
-127 DEKQE
+127 
-132 DAPSVSTPSDMEDT
+132 APSVSTPSDMEDT
-146 AVPGGTVIPAV
+146 TVPSGTVIPAV

-180 NGVTEEAQPSFEEVT
+180 SGVTEEAQPSFEEVT
-195 EYLPEAII
+195 EYLPQAII
-203 AQVGEKS
+203 AQVGEES
-210 EVGGEGEEK
+210 EAGKEEK
-219 LLITG
+219 LPITG
-224 WTCSE
+224 WSCNE

-244 EFAAELPEAY
+244 EFAAELPEVY
-254 ELAEDADALVVEVS
+254 ELAEDVEALVVEVS

-283 VLHVSFKA
+283 VLNVNFESGKSFKS
-291 GKEAKDLYFD
+291 LYYD
-301 GNNFSSYNNDV
+301 GENFSSVNNDV
-312 MDLLKQNGI
+312 MDLLNDCGI
-321 RVTSSGKDRFQLIM
+321 RVTSLGENSFRLIM
-335 TKASIQN
+335 TGASIQN

-350 EIELNGSNVLEGKGK
+350 EIVLNGSNVLEGKGK
-365 YVAGCG
+365 DVSGCG
-371 LRINDN
+371 LRINEH
-377 VSATIKAGTAPA
+377 VSATIKAGKAPA
-389 SLTAHNYPTT
+389 SLTAKNSPTKGT
-399 GSSDGSCGIQVAGSL
+399 SNDGSSGIAVAGNL
-414 TIESGTIE
+414 TIESGTTIE
-422 ATAKAGSNS
+422 ATADAAGKNS

-438 LVGTTGT
+438 VVGSKGT

-460 KGVYV
+460 NGVHV
-465 RGNFQMTGGSLTVT
+465 RGGGEFRMAGGRLTVT
-479 GSGEPGIENV
+479 GSGKPVIENV
-489 GSFELSDGTISTK
+489 GNFNLSGGTISTK
-502 SNSGGIGFLQG
+502 SNSDGIGFLQSG
-513 RGSATIKAK
+513 GSATIQAQ
-522 ELNTDRLYIN
+522 ELITDRLYIN
-532 GDGSFTVAKGGK
+532 SSFTVASGGK
-544 VTSGSTTINSGTLTN
+544 VTSGSTIIDSGTLTN
-559 AGEFVSNG
+559 EGEFVSNG
-567 PFEKGKYGTFNN
+567 PFVKKENGTFINK
-579 TGTISGSG
+579 GTISGNG

-598 EIKDYT
+598 PITVYTAEI
-604 KKISKDYYKN
+604 SENYKEN
-614 MSIDVPNLAAIQKPA
+614 MSIDVKNLAAIQEPVR
-629 NAGNLQYELVED
+629 AGKLQYELAEY
-641 TGSDKGA
+641 TGSDKGV
-648 GTIDKETGRLK
+648 GTIDKETGQLK
-659 VTKAGVFKIKV
+659 VDRAGVFKIKV
-670 NTQESGFYKEGENP
+670 NTQASGFYKAGEKP

-692 KAAFPDSWNLTVT
+692 KAAFPASWNLIVT
-705 AASGIYNGSKG
+705 ATSGIYNGSKG
-716 YPAATISTTGI
+716 YPAATISTTDI

-734 YQLKNTNRTDDL
+734 YQLKSTNSTDDL
-746 QEEQWKSECPKIVNV
+746 QEDKWESKCPKIVNV
-761 AESGQFVFV
+761 AEFGQFVFV
-770 RVTVDNYESKIFC
+770 RVTVNNYESKVFC
-783 SDNQTDITK
+783 SDNRTSITE
-792 RRFLDTKVT
+792 RRFADTKVT
-801 LEPQTVIYNGQSWS
+801 LEPENVIYNGQSWN
-815 PEIKVVENWQGASG
+815 PEIKVVENWQGASED
-829 AEVDKADYTIQYW
+829 EVNKADYTIKYW
-842 TYWTGTGNSEVTER
+842 TYWTGTDNSIVTER

-861 YTVHLIGQE
+861 YTVYLMGLG
-870 NYTNESNGAILT
+870 NYTDELNTAIFT

-893 GDSFDKVYDGTTDIT
+893 GGSFDKVYDGTTDIR

-915 QLYSDSGIPDSQ
+915 QLYSDSGTPDSQ

-946 DIEAANITL
+946 NIEAANITL

-964 LTENSASV
+964 LTENSTSI
-972 KGSIIARD
+972 KGNIVARD

-999 PQILASVETGLSNV
+999 PQIHAYVETGLSNV

-1043 VYVKASMDNFND
+1043 VYVKASMANFND

-1060 DVTVQQA
+1060 NVTVQKV
-1067 SSNSGSHSG
+1067 SSSSGSHSG
-1076 GGKDSGGKDSSGKG
+1076 GG
-1090 SSGKGSSGKSS
+1090 GKGSSGKSS

-1174 FGADGYLSTGWLYD
+1174 FGAEGYLSTGWIYD

-1210 NGKWYYLNPSHD
+1210 NGKWYYLNSNQD

-1228 YSNRRTPDGWYVKE
+1228 YSKRRTPDGWYVKE

>member
-1 MKGIRR
+1 MKGKQRGDGRMKGIRR

-24 NTAWADMPQKTERK
+24 NTAWADMPQKTEKK

-62 EEPTECTHVCTVESG
+62 EEPTECTHICTVESG

-93 ETGPDEE
+93 ETGPDDE
-100 ETNDQKDSADKAENG
+100 ETNDQKN
-115 GKQKDSADKAED
+115 SADKAED

-146 AVPGGTVIPAV
+146 TVPGGTVIPAV

-180 NGVTEEAQPSFEEVT
+180 SGVTEEAQPSFEEVT
-195 EYLPEAII
+195 EYLPQAII
-203 AQVGEKS
+203 AQVGEES
-210 EVGGEGEEK
+210 EAGKEEK
-219 LLITG
+219 LPITG
-224 WTCSE
+224 WSCNE
-229 YVQDEEGRWPLEGTY
+229 YVQDEEGCWPLEGTY

-254 ELAEDADALVVEVS
+254 ELAEDVDALVVEVS
-268 VTGDQAALTAVSGTA
+268 VTGDQAALTAYDPNNV
-283 VLHVSFKA
+283 VLSVNFEEGESFKNLA
-291 GKEAKDLYFD
+291 YNESG
-301 GNNFSSYNNDV
+301 FSSLRNDV
-312 MDLLKQNGI
+312 MNLLKQHGI
-321 RVTSSGKDRFQLIM
+321 TVTSSGENRFQLIM
-335 TKASIQN
+335 TNASIQN
-342 LQLSQGTW
+342 LELSRGTW
-350 EIELNGSNVLEGKGK
+350 EIVLNESNVLKGKGTQ
-365 YVAGCG
+365 VGGVG
-371 LRINDN
+371 LKIKEN
-377 VSATIKAGTAPA
+377 VRATIKAGTAPA

-399 GSSDGSCGIQVAGSL
+399 GTSNDGSSGIAVEGNL

-422 ATAKAGSNS
+422 ATADAGKNS
-431 APDSGAI
+431 APFSGGI
-438 LVGTTGT
+438 VVGREGI
-445 LNINGGS
+445 LNINGGA

-460 KGVYV
+460 NGVFV
-465 RGNFQMTGGSLTVT
+465 RGNFRMKGGSLTAT
-479 GSGEPGIENV
+479 GSRKPGIENE
-489 GSFELSDGTISTK
+489 GTFELSGGTIST
-502 SNSGGIGFLQG
+502 SADNGGTGFVQ
-513 RGSATIKAK
+513 RGKPAMIKAN
-522 ELNTDRLYIN
+522 ELNTDRLNITGN
-532 GDGSFTVAKGGK
+532 SSFTVARGGK
-544 VTSGSTTINSGTLTN
+544 VTSGSTIINSGTLTN
-559 AGEFVSNG
+559 EGEFVSNG
-567 PFEKGKYGTFNN
+567 PFVKEKDGTFINK
-579 TGTISGSG
+579 GTISGNG
-587 SLPDDAKQTPD
+587 SLPDDLKQKPGNITVNQA
-598 EIKDYT
+598 EISAGYRD
-604 KKISKDYYKN
+604 N
-614 MSIDVPNLAAIQKPA
+614 MLIDVPSLAGIHKPV
-629 NAGNLQYELVED
+629 NAGNLQYELAEY
-641 TGSDKGA
+641 TGSDKGE
-648 GTIDKETGRLK
+648 GTINEETGQLTVK
-659 VTKAGVFKIKV
+659 KAGVFKIKV
-670 NTQESGFYKEGENP
+670 NTQASGLYEAGKNP

-692 KAAFPDSWNLTVT
+692 KAAFPDHWNLIVT
-705 AASGIYNGSKG
+705 ATSDIYNGSKG
-716 YPAATISTTGI
+716 YPAAAISASGI
-727 PDGARYE
+727 PKGAGYE
-734 YQLKNTNRTDDL
+734 YQLKRTKNTDDL
-746 QEEQWKSECPKIVNV
+746 QEDQWKSECPKIVNV
-761 AESGQFVFV
+761 AESEQFVFV
-770 RVTVDNYESKIFC
+770 RVTVDNYESKVFC
-783 SDNQTDITK
+783 SDNRTSITE
-792 RRFLDTKVT
+792 RSFTDTKVT
-801 LEPQTVIYNGQSWS
+801 LEPETVIYNGQSRN
-815 PEIKVVENWQGASG
+815 PEIKVVENWQGTSG
-829 AEVDKADYTIQYW
+829 DEVNKADYTIKYW
-842 TYWTGTGNSEVTER
+842 TYWTGTDNSIVRER

-861 YTVHLIGQE
+861 YTVHLLGQG
-870 NYTNESNGAILT
+870 NYKNESNTAIFT

-893 GDSFDKVYDGTTDIT
+893 GYSFDKVYDGTTDIT

-915 QLYSDSGIPDSQ
+915 QLYSDSGTPDSQ

-964 LTENSASV
+964 LTENSTSI
-972 KGSIIARD
+972 KGNIVARD

-999 PQILASVETGLSNV
+999 PQIQASVETGLSNV

-1043 VYVKASMDNFND
+1043 VYVKASMANFND

-1060 DVTVQQA
+1060 NVTVQQA
-1067 SSNSGSHSG
+1067 PSSSGSHSG
-1076 GGKDSGGKDSSGKG
+1076 GG
-1090 SSGKGSSGKSS
+1090 GKGSSGKSS

-1174 FGADGYLSTGWLYD
+1174 FGAEGYLSTGWIYD

-1210 NGKWYYLNPSHD
+1210 NGKWYYLNSNQD

-1228 YSNRRTPDGWYVKE
+1228 YSKRRTPDGWYVKE

>member
-7 AAAMCLTMT
+7 AAAVCLTMT

-24 NTAWADMPQKTERK
+24 NTAWADMPQKTEKK

-77 CIRNTAVS
+77 CIRNTAAS

-93 ETGPDEE
+93 ETGPDDE
-100 ETNDQKDSADKAENG
+100 ETNDQKDSANKAEN
-115 GKQKDSADKAED
+115 
-127 DEKQE
+127 
-132 DAPSVSTPSDMEDT
+132 APSVSTPSDMEDT
-146 AVPGGTVIPAV
+146 TVPGGTVIPAV

-180 NGVTEEAQPSFEEVT
+180 SGVTEEAQPSFEEVT

-203 AQVGEKS
+203 AQVGEES
-210 EVGGEGEEK
+210 EAGKEEK
-219 LLITG
+219 LPITG
-224 WTCSE
+224 WSCNE
-229 YVQDEEGRWPLEGTY
+229 YVQDEEGCWPLEGTY

-254 ELAEDADALVVEVS
+254 ELAEDAEALVVEVS
-268 VTGDQAALTAVSGTA
+268 VTGDQAAMPVYDYQNVVLNVNFEEGEPPKGLAYDESG
-283 VLHVSFKA
+283 
-291 GKEAKDLYFD
+291 
-301 GNNFSSYNNDV
+301 FSSLNNDV
-312 MDLLKQNGI
+312 MNLLNDRGI
-321 RVTSSGKDRFQLIM
+321 KVTNSGENSFQLRM
-335 TKASIQN
+335 TNATTIQN
-342 LQLSQGTW
+342 LELSRGTW
-350 EIELNGSNVLEGKGK
+350 EIVLNGSNVLKGKGK
-365 YVAGCG
+365 GFSGCG
-371 LRINDN
+371 LRINDY
-377 VSATIKAGTAPA
+377 VSATIKAETASA
-389 SLTAHNYPTT
+389 SLTVKNSPTKRT
-399 GSSDGSCGIQVAGSL
+399 SDDASSAIVVAGSL

-422 ATAKAGSNS
+422 AAAYAEQNS
-431 APDSGAI
+431 DPVSGAI
-438 LVGTTGT
+438 VVQSNGT
-445 LNINGGS
+445 LNISGGS
-452 VTAAGTGK
+452 VTAAGTHK
-460 KGVYV
+460 NGVYV
-465 RGNFQMTGGSLTVT
+465 RRNFQMTGGSLTVT
-479 GSGEPGIENV
+479 GSGKPGIENV
-489 GSFELSDGTISTK
+489 GSFELSGGTIST
-502 SNSGGIGFLQG
+502 NGGPGFLQ
-513 RGSATIKAK
+513 RGGTATIQAK

-532 GDGSFTVAKGGK
+532 GNSSFTVAKGGK
-544 VTSGSTTINSGTLTN
+544 VTSGSTIIDSGTLTN
-559 AGEFVSNG
+559 AGEFVLNG
-567 PFEKGKYGTFNN
+567 AFEKGKYGTFINN
-579 TGTISGSG
+579 GTISGTG
-587 SLPDDAKQTPD
+587 SLPDGVKQIPD
-598 EIKDYT
+598 NITVYKAEISADYC
-604 KKISKDYYKN
+604 DN
-614 MSIDVPNLAAIQKPA
+614 MSINVQNLAAIQKPV

-641 TGSDKGA
+641 TGSDKGV
-648 GTIDKETGRLK
+648 GTIDKERGQLR

-670 NTQESGFYKEGENP
+670 NTQASGFYKAGENP

-692 KAAFPDSWNLTVT
+692 KAKFPDSWNLTVT
-705 AASGIYNGSKG
+705 AASGEYRGAQG
-716 YPAATISTTGI
+716 YPAAAISASSI
-727 PDGARYE
+727 PSGARYE
-734 YQLKNTNRTDDL
+734 YQLKSTNRKDDL
-746 QEEQWKSECPKIVNV
+746 QEDQWKSECPKIVNV

-770 RVTVDNYESKIFC
+770 RVTVDNYKSKIFC
-783 SDNQTDITK
+783 SGNQTNITK
-792 RRFLDTKVT
+792 RKFTDTKVT
-801 LEPQTVIYNGQSWS
+801 LEPETVIYNGQSWS
-815 PEIKVVENWQGASG
+815 PEIKVVENWQGASED
-829 AEVDKADYTIQYW
+829 AVDRADYIIQYW
-842 TYWTGTGNSEVTER
+842 TYWTGTDNSIVTER

-861 YTVHLIGQE
+861 YTVYLLGQR
-870 NYTNESNGAILT
+870 NYTNESKQAILT

-893 GDSFDKVYDGTTDIT
+893 GDSFDKVYDGTTDIK

-915 QLYSDSGIPDSQ
+915 QLYSDSGTPDSR

-932 QVNLAYQSADVGEH
+932 QVNWAYQSADVGEH
-946 DIEAANITL
+946 NIEAANITL

-964 LTENSASV
+964 LTENSTSI
-972 KGSIIARD
+972 KGNIVARD
-980 FASMTVSADPL
+980 FASMTVSADSL

-999 PQILASVETGLSNV
+999 PQIHASVEIGLSNE

-1043 VYVKASMDNFND
+1043 VYVKASMANFND

-1060 DVTVQQA
+1060 NVTVQQA
-1067 SSNSGSHSG
+1067 PSSSGSHSG
-1076 GGKDSGGKDSSGKG
+1076 GGGKG
-1090 SSGKGSSGKSS
+1090 SSGKSSSGKSS

-1174 FGADGYLSTGWLYD
+1174 FGAEGYLSTGWIYD
-1188 TLYQGWF
+1188 TLHQGWF

-1210 NGKWYYLNPSHD
+1210 NGKWYYLNSNQD

>member
-7 AAAMCLTMT
+7 AAAVCLTMT

-62 EEPTECTHVCTVESG
+62 EEPTECTHVCSVESG
-77 CIRNTAVS
+77 CIRNTASS

-93 ETGPDEE
+93 ETGPDDE
-100 ETNDQKDSADKAENG
+100 ETNDQKDSADKAEN
-115 GKQKDSADKAED
+115 
-127 DEKQE
+127 
-132 DAPSVSTPSDMEDT
+132 APSVSTPSDMEDT
-146 AVPGGTVIPAV
+146 TVPGGTVIPAV

-180 NGVTEEAQPSFEEVT
+180 SGVTEEAQPSFEEVT
-195 EYLPEAII
+195 EYLPQAII
-203 AQVGEKS
+203 AQVGEES
-210 EVGGEGEEK
+210 EAGKEEK
-219 LLITG
+219 LPITG
-224 WTCSE
+224 WSCNE

-254 ELAEDADALVVEVS
+254 ELAEDAEALVVEVS
-268 VTGDQAALTAVSGTA
+268 VTGDQAAMPVVSGTP
-283 VLHVSFKA
+283 VLHVSFNSGDEVKS
-291 GKEAKDLYFD
+291 LYFD
-301 GNNFSSYNNDV
+301 GENFSSVYSDV
-312 MDLLKQNGI
+312 MNLLKARGI
-321 RVTSSGKDRFQLIM
+321 TVTSLGESSFQLTM
-335 TKASIQN
+335 TNASIQY
-342 LQLSQGTW
+342 LELSQGTW
-350 EIELNGSNVLEGKGK
+350 EIVLNGSNELKGKGK
-365 YVAGCG
+365 GVGGCG
-371 LRINDN
+371 LRINN
-377 VSATIKAGTAPA
+377 WVSATIEAGTAPA
-389 SLTAHNYPTT
+389 SLKAKNSPTT
-399 GSSDGSCGIQVAGSL
+399 GRSDPSSGIVVAGNL

-422 ATAKAGSNS
+422 ATAYAGNNS
-431 APDSGAI
+431 DPFSGGI
-438 LVGTTGT
+438 VVGSDGN
-445 LNINGGS
+445 LNINGGA

-460 KGVYV
+460 NGVLV
-465 RGNFQMTGGSLTVT
+465 RGNFQMTGGSLTAT
-479 GSGEPGIENV
+479 GSGKPEIENE
-489 GSFELSDGTISTK
+489 GSFELSDGTIST
-502 SNSGGIGFLQG
+502 SSDSGGTGFVQ
-513 RGSATIKAK
+513 RGKPAMIRAK
-522 ELNTDRLYIN
+522 LITDRLCITGN
-532 GDGSFTVAKGGK
+532 SSFTVARGGK
-544 VTSGSTTINSGTLTN
+544 VTSESTIIKSGSTLTN
-559 AGEFVSNG
+559 EGEFVSNG
-567 PFEKGKYGTFNN
+567 AFEKEKDGTFINK
-579 TGTISGSG
+579 GTISGTG
-587 SLPDDAKQTPD
+587 SLPDGAKQIPD
-598 EIKDYT
+598 TITVRKTEIIADYRN
-604 KKISKDYYKN
+604 N
-614 MSIDVPNLAAIQKPA
+614 MLIDVPSLAGIHQPDR
-629 NAGNLQYELVED
+629 AGNLQYELAEY
-641 TGSDKGA
+641 TGSDKGE
-648 GTIDKETGRLK
+648 GTINEKTGQLT
-659 VTKAGVFKIKV
+659 VTKAGVFKIEV
-670 NTQESGFYKEGENP
+670 NTQESGFYKAGENP
-684 VYITLTVN
+684 VCITLTVN
-692 KAAFPDSWNLTVT
+692 KAAFPASWNLIVT
-705 AASGIYNGSKG
+705 ATSGIYNGSKG
-716 YPAATISTTGI
+716 YPAATISTTDI

-734 YQLKNTNRTDDL
+734 YQLKRTNRTDDL
-746 QEEQWKSECPKIVNV
+746 QEDQWKSECPKIVNV
-761 AESGQFVFV
+761 AESEQFVFV
-770 RVTVDNYESKIFC
+770 RVTVDNYESKVFC
-783 SDNQTDITK
+783 SGNQTNITQ
-792 RRFLDTKVT
+792 RRFADTKVT
-801 LEPQTVIYNGQSWS
+801 LEPEKVIYNGQSRD
-815 PEIKVVENWQGASG
+815 PEIKVVENWQEASRD
-829 AEVDKADYTIQYW
+829 AVDRADYIIQYW
-842 TYWTGTGNSEVTER
+842 TYWTGTDNREVGER

-861 YTVHLIGQE
+861 YTVHLLGQG
-870 NYTNESNGAILT
+870 NYKNESNTAIFT

-893 GDSFDKVYDGTTDIT
+893 GGSFDKVYDGTTDIR

-915 QLYSDSGIPDSQ
+915 QLYSDSGTPDSQ

-964 LTENSASV
+964 LTENSTSI
-972 KGSIIARD
+972 KGNIVARD

-999 PQILASVETGLSNV
+999 PQIHASVETGLSNV
-1013 SPDAVVFTYS
+1013 SPDAVVVTYS

-1060 DVTVQQA
+1060 NVTVQQA
-1067 SSNSGSHSG
+1067 PSSSGSHSG
-1076 GGKDSGGKDSSGKG
+1076 GGKDSGGKDSGGKG
-1090 SSGKGSSGKSS
+1090 SSGTSS
-1101 SGSSGTV
+1101 SVSSGTV

-1174 FGADGYLSTGWLYD
+1174 FGAEGYLSTGWIYD

-1210 NGKWYYLNPSHD
+1210 NGKWYYLNSNQD

-1228 YSNRRTPDGWYVKE
+1228 YSKRRTPDGWYVKE

>member
-7 AAAMCLTMT
+7 AAAVCLTMT

-100 ETNDQKDSADKAENG
+100 ETNDQKDSADKAEN
-115 GKQKDSADKAED
+115 
-127 DEKQE
+127 
-132 DAPSVSTPSDMEDT
+132 APSVSTPSDMEDT
-146 AVPGGTVIPAV
+146 TVPSGTVIPAV

-180 NGVTEEAQPSFEEVT
+180 NGVTEESQPSFEEVT

-203 AQVGEKS
+203 AQVGAES
-210 EVGGEGEEK
+210 EAGKEEK
-219 LLITG
+219 LPITG
-224 WTCSE
+224 WSCNE

-244 EFAAELPEAY
+244 EFAAELPEVY
-254 ELAEDADALVVEVS
+254 ELAEDAEALVVEVS
-268 VTGDQAALTAVSGTA
+268 VMGDQAAMPVVNPYA
-283 VLHVSFKA
+283 VLNVSFNPSEGSKS
-291 GKEAKDLYFD
+291 LYFD
-301 GNNFSSYNNDV
+301 GKNFSSVNSDV
-312 MDLLKQNGI
+312 MKLLNDNGI
-321 RVTSSGKDRFQLIM
+321 KVKVTSSGEDRFQLIM
-335 TKASIQN
+335 TNATIQN
-342 LQLSQGTW
+342 LELSRGTW
-350 EIELNGSNVLEGKGK
+350 EIVLNGSNELEGKGK
-365 YVAGCG
+365 DFSGCG
-371 LRINDN
+371 LRINDY
-377 VSATIKAGTAPA
+377 VSATIKAEPESA
-389 SLTAHNYPTT
+389 SLKVQNYPTKKT
-399 GSSDGSCGIQVAGSL
+399 SKDTSSGIVVAGSL

-422 ATAKAGSNS
+422 AAAYAEQNS
-431 APDSGAI
+431 EPVSGAI
-438 LVGTTGT
+438 VVQSKGT
-445 LNINGGS
+445 LNIRGGS
-452 VTAAGTGK
+452 VTAAGTHK
-460 KGVYV
+460 NGVYV
-465 RGNFQMTGGSLTVT
+465 LNNFQMTGGSLKVT
-479 GSGEPGIENV
+479 GSGKPGIENV
-489 GSFELSDGTISTK
+489 GSFELSGGTISTK
-502 SNSGGIGFLQG
+502 SNSDGIGFLQG
-513 RGSATIKAK
+513 RGSVTIKAK
-522 ELNTDRLYIN
+522 ELNTDRLYIT
-532 GDGSFTVAKGGK
+532 GDSSFTVASVGK
-544 VTSGSTTINSGTLTN
+544 VTSESTIINSGTLIN
-559 AGEFVSNG
+559 EGEFVSNG
-567 PFEKGKYGTFNN
+567 PFVKNEKGTFINK
-579 TGTISGSG
+579 GTISGSG

-598 EIKDYT
+598 PITGYT
-604 KKISKDYYKN
+604 KKISIDYNKN
-614 MSIDVPNLAAIQKPA
+614 MSINVQNLAAIQKPDR
-629 NAGNLQYELVED
+629 AGKLQYELAEY
-641 TGSDKGA
+641 TGSDKGE
-648 GTIDKETGRLK
+648 GTIDKETGQLT

-670 NTQESGFYKEGENP
+670 NTQASGFYKAGENP
-684 VYITLTVN
+684 VDITLTVN
-692 KAAFPDSWNLTVT
+692 KAAFPDHWNLTVT
-705 AASGIYNGSKG
+705 AASGEYMGAQG
-716 YPAATISTTGI
+716 YLAATISPIGI

-734 YQLKNTNRTDDL
+734 YQLKSTSSTDDL
-746 QEEQWKSECPKIVNV
+746 QEAQWKSECPKIVNV
-761 AESGQFVFV
+761 AESDQYVFV
-770 RVTVDNYESKIFC
+770 RVTVDNYKPKIFC
-783 SDNQTDITK
+783 SGNQTNITK
-792 RRFLDTKVT
+792 RNFTDTKVT
-801 LEPQTVIYNGQSWS
+801 LEPETVIYNGQSWS
-815 PEIKVVENWQGASG
+815 PKIKVVENWQGASG
-829 AEVDKADYTIQYW
+829 NEVDTADYTIQYW
-842 TYWTGTGNSEVTER
+842 TYWTGTYNKEVTER

-861 YTVHLIGQE
+861 YTVWLMGKNK
-870 NYTNESNGAILT
+870 NYWANNTTASFT

-887 LNARIT
+887 LKARIT
-893 GDSFDKVYDGTTDIT
+893 GNSLDKVYDGTTDIT

-915 QLYSDSGIPDSQ
+915 QLYSDSSTPDSQ

-964 LTENSASV
+964 LTENSASI

-999 PQILASVETGLSNV
+999 PQIHASVETGLSNV

-1043 VYVKASMDNFND
+1043 VYVKASMANFND

-1076 GGKDSGGKDSSGKG
+1076 GGKGSGGKG

-1138 WIKDARGW
+1138 WMKDARGW

-1210 NGKWYYLNPSHD
+1210 NGKWYYLNSNHD

-1228 YSNRRTPDGWYVKE
+1228 YSKPRTPDGWYVKE
-1242 DGSWDEEAGR
+1242 DGTWDEEAGR

>member
-24 NTAWADMPQKTERK
+24 NTAWADMPQKTEKK

-77 CIRNTAVS
+77 CIRNIAAS

-93 ETGPDEE
+93 ENGPDDE
-100 ETNDQKDSADKAENG
+100 ETNDQKDSADKAE
-115 GKQKDSADKAED
+115 D
-127 DEKQE
+127 DERQE

-146 AVPGGTVIPAV
+146 TVPGGTVIPAV

-180 NGVTEEAQPSFEEVT
+180 SGVTEEAQPSFEEVT
-195 EYLPEAII
+195 EYLPEAIV
-203 AQVGEKS
+203 AQVGEES
-210 EVGGEGEEK
+210 EAGKEEK
-219 LLITG
+219 LSITG
-224 WTCSE
+224 WSCNE

-254 ELAEDADALVVEVS
+254 ELAEDAEALVVEVS

-283 VLHVSFKA
+283 VLHVSFNA
-291 GKEAKDLYFD
+291 GEEAKDLYFD

-422 ATAKAGSNS
+422 ATAYAGSNS
-431 APDSGAI
+431 APVSGAI
-438 LVGTTGT
+438 LVQSKGT
-445 LNINGGS
+445 LNISGGS

-460 KGVYV
+460 NGMYV
-465 RGNFQMTGGSLTVT
+465 LNKFQMTGGSLKVT
-479 GSGEPGIENV
+479 GSGKPGIENV
-489 GSFELSDGTISTK
+489 GNFNLLDGTISTK

-513 RGSATIKAK
+513 RGSVTIKAK
-522 ELNTDRLYIN
+522 ELNTDRLNITGN
-532 GDGSFTVAKGGK
+532 SSFTVARGGK
-544 VTSGSTTINSGTLTN
+544 VTSGSTIINSGTLTN
-559 AGEFVSNG
+559 EGEFVSNG
-567 PFEKGKYGTFNN
+567 PFVKEENGRFIN
-579 TGTISGSG
+579 TGTISGNG

-598 EIKDYT
+598 PITVYTAEI
-604 KKISKDYYKN
+604 SENYKEN
-614 MSIDVPNLAAIQKPA
+614 MSIDVKNLAAIQEPVR
-629 NAGNLQYELVED
+629 AGKLQYELAEY
-641 TGSDKGA
+641 TGSDKGV
-648 GTIDKETGRLK
+648 GTIDKETGQLK
-659 VTKAGVFKIKV
+659 VDRAGVFKIKV
-670 NTQESGFYKEGENP
+670 NTQASGFYKAGEKP

-692 KAAFPDSWNLTVT
+692 KAAFPASWNLIVT
-705 AASGIYNGSKG
+705 ATSGIYNGSKG
-716 YPAATISTTGI
+716 YPAATISTTDI

-734 YQLKNTNRTDDL
+734 YQLKSTNSTDDL
-746 QEEQWKSECPKIVNV
+746 QEDKWESKCPKIVNV
-761 AESGQFVFV
+761 AEFGQFVFV
-770 RVTVDNYESKIFC
+770 RVTVNNYESKVFC
-783 SDNQTDITK
+783 SDNRTSITE
-792 RRFLDTKVT
+792 RRFADTKVT
-801 LEPQTVIYNGQSWS
+801 LEPENVIYNGQSWN
-815 PEIKVVENWQGASG
+815 PEIKVVENWQGASED
-829 AEVDKADYTIQYW
+829 EVNKADYTIKYW
-842 TYWTGTGNSEVTER
+842 TYWTGTDNSIVTER

-861 YTVHLIGQE
+861 YTVYLMGLG
-870 NYTNESNGAILT
+870 NYTDELNTAIFT

-893 GDSFDKVYDGTTDIT
+893 GGSFDKVYDGTTDIR

-915 QLYSDSGIPDSQ
+915 QLYSDSGTPDSQ

-946 DIEAANITL
+946 NIEAANITL

-964 LTENSASV
+964 LTENSTSI
-972 KGSIIARD
+972 KGNIVARD

-999 PQILASVETGLSNV
+999 PQIHASVETGLSNV

-1023 KNGVDYQSEIPGFT
+1023 KNGVDYQSELPGFT

-1043 VYVKASMDNFND
+1043 VYVKASMANFND

-1076 GGKDSGGKDSSGKG
+1076 GGKDSGGKGSGGKG

-1138 WIKDARGW
+1138 WMKDARGW

-1174 FGADGYLSTGWLYD
+1174 FGADGYLSTGWIYD

-1210 NGKWYYLNPSHD
+1210 NGKWYYLNSSHD

>member
-24 NTAWADMPQKTERK
+24 NTAWADMPQKTEKK

-62 EEPTECTHVCTVESG
+62 EEPTECTHICTVESG

-93 ETGPDEE
+93 ETGPDDE
-100 ETNDQKDSADKAENG
+100 ETNDQKN
-115 GKQKDSADKAED
+115 SADKAED

-146 AVPGGTVIPAV
+146 TVPGGTVIPAV

-180 NGVTEEAQPSFEEVT
+180 SGVTEEAQPSFEEVT
-195 EYLPEAII
+195 EYLPQAII
-203 AQVGEKS
+203 AQVGEES
-210 EVGGEGEEK
+210 EAGKEEK
-219 LLITG
+219 LPITG
-224 WTCSE
+224 WSCNE
-229 YVQDEEGRWPLEGTY
+229 YVQDEEGCWPLEGTY

-254 ELAEDADALVVEVS
+254 ELAEDVDALVVEVS
-268 VTGDQAALTAVSGTA
+268 VTGDQAALTAYDPNNV
-283 VLHVSFKA
+283 VLSVNFEEGESFKNLA
-291 GKEAKDLYFD
+291 YNESG
-301 GNNFSSYNNDV
+301 FSSLRNDV
-312 MDLLKQNGI
+312 MNLLKQHGI
-321 RVTSSGKDRFQLIM
+321 TVTSSGENRFQLIM
-335 TKASIQN
+335 TNASIQN
-342 LQLSQGTW
+342 LELSRGTW
-350 EIELNGSNVLEGKGK
+350 EIVLNESNVLKGKGTQ
-365 YVAGCG
+365 VGGVG
-371 LRINDN
+371 LKIKEN

-399 GSSDGSCGIQVAGSL
+399 GTSNDGSSGIAVEGNL

-422 ATAKAGSNS
+422 ATADAGKNS
-431 APDSGAI
+431 APFSGGI
-438 LVGTTGT
+438 VVGREGI
-445 LNINGGS
+445 LNINGGA

-460 KGVYV
+460 NGVFV
-465 RGNFQMTGGSLTVT
+465 RGNFRMKGGSLTAT
-479 GSGEPGIENV
+479 GSRKPGIENE
-489 GSFELSDGTISTK
+489 GTFELSGGTIST
-502 SNSGGIGFLQG
+502 SADNGGTGFVQ
-513 RGSATIKAK
+513 RGKPAMIKAN
-522 ELNTDRLYIN
+522 ELNTDRLNITGN
-532 GDGSFTVAKGGK
+532 SSFTVARGGK
-544 VTSGSTTINSGTLTN
+544 VTSGSTIINSGTLTN
-559 AGEFVSNG
+559 EGEFVSNG
-567 PFEKGKYGTFNN
+567 PFVKEKDGTFINK
-579 TGTISGSG
+579 GTISGNG
-587 SLPDDAKQTPD
+587 SLPDDLKQKPGNITVNQA
-598 EIKDYT
+598 EISAGYRD
-604 KKISKDYYKN
+604 N
-614 MSIDVPNLAAIQKPA
+614 MLIDVPSLAGIHKPV
-629 NAGNLQYELVED
+629 NAGNLQYELAEY
-641 TGSDKGA
+641 TGSDKGE
-648 GTIDKETGRLK
+648 GTINEETGQLTVK
-659 VTKAGVFKIKV
+659 KAGVFKIKV
-670 NTQESGFYKEGENP
+670 NTQASGLYEAGKNP

-692 KAAFPDSWNLTVT
+692 KAAFPDHWNLIVT
-705 AASGIYNGSKG
+705 ATSDIYNGSKG
-716 YPAATISTTGI
+716 YPAAAISASGI
-727 PDGARYE
+727 PKGAGYE
-734 YQLKNTNRTDDL
+734 YQLKRTKNTDDL
-746 QEEQWKSECPKIVNV
+746 QEDQWKSECPKIVNV
-761 AESGQFVFV
+761 AESEQFVFV
-770 RVTVDNYESKIFC
+770 RVTVDNYESKVFC
-783 SDNQTDITK
+783 SDNRTSITE
-792 RRFLDTKVT
+792 RSFTDTKVT
-801 LEPQTVIYNGQSWS
+801 LEPETVIYNGQSRN
-815 PEIKVVENWQGASG
+815 PEIKVVENWQGTSG
-829 AEVDKADYTIQYW
+829 DEVNKADYTIKYW
-842 TYWTGTGNSEVTER
+842 TYWTGTDNSIVRER

-861 YTVHLIGQE
+861 YTVHLLGQG
-870 NYTNESNGAILT
+870 NYKNESNTAIFT

-893 GDSFDKVYDGTTDIT
+893 GYSFDKVYDGTTDIT

-915 QLYSDSGIPDSQ
+915 QLYSDSGTPDSQ

-964 LTENSASV
+964 LTENSTSI
-972 KGSIIARD
+972 KGNIVARD

-999 PQILASVETGLSNV
+999 PQIQASVETGLSNV

-1043 VYVKASMDNFND
+1043 VYVKASMANFND

-1060 DVTVQQA
+1060 NVTVQQA
-1067 SSNSGSHSG
+1067 PSSSGSHSG
-1076 GGKDSGGKDSSGKG
+1076 GG
-1090 SSGKGSSGKSS
+1090 GKGSSGKSS

-1174 FGADGYLSTGWLYD
+1174 FGAEGYLSTGWIYD

-1210 NGKWYYLNPSHD
+1210 NGKWYYLNSNQD

-1228 YSNRRTPDGWYVKE
+1228 YSKRRTPDGWYVKE